1 MAYFMS
7 FLNKPINNENF
18 SILCNLLFDELISKI
33 PTPTLDIHAP
43 VLIRSRPNDDMN
55 LFSEEWQISY
65 NSRCPE
71 KINPGRFNSPRQP
84 MFYACA
90 PGETSETNDLR
101 LTSCLE
107 SDKSILSERNT
118 KPIQYFTSG
127 IWHIQKPLKVINL
140 CYNENLMIANPTMKE
155 NVNAFIKEIYNIF
168 PSASAPFIIEFWK
181 FICDLAAK
189 KDEIG
194 SEHFLSTAFS
204 TATFAYYR
212 EVMKKEL
219 DGIVYSSPVTKNY
232 GINIVLNPNVVD
244 TFLSLKS
251 VYMIKFERDK
261 NNSKLYDIGIC
272 SKEVA
277 VTNGKFELTIDY

>member
-1 MAYFMS
+1 MALVNQCFM
-7 FLNKPINNENF
+7 LVRHKN
-18 SILCNLLFDELISKI
+18 
-33 PTPTLDIHAP
+33 
-43 VLIRSRPNDDMN
+43 
-55 LFSEEWQISY
+55 
-65 NSRCPE
+65 
-71 KINPGRFNSPRQP
+71 
-84 MFYACA
+84 
-90 PGETSETNDLR
+90 
-101 LTSCLE
+101 
-107 SDKSILSERNT
+107 ILSESNT

-127 IWHIQKPLKVINL
+127 IWHLKKPLKVINL
-140 CYNENLMIANPTMKE
+140 CYNENLMIANPKMKG
-155 NVNAFIKEIYNIF
+155 NVNSFVKEIYNIF

-194 SEHFLSTAFS
+194 CEHFLSTAYS

-219 DGIVYSSPVTKNY
+219 HGILYPSPVTKNH

-244 TFLSLKS
+244 DFLSLKS

-261 NNSKLYDIGIC
+261 NNLKHYDIGIC
-272 SKEVA
+272 SKEVP